1 MPYRGP
7 TEPCV
12 NKMKWEYFCKFSAV
26 CLLQLH
32 RAQKRKHYFEQS
44 KPLLTAL
51 FCLFFEILG
60 MYECGLDYR
69 LTWSSL
75 IHYRKFLYKIILCKI
90 VCKLAGGVLNVQ
102 FYSSRVGLNMYPLAT
117 SKYIVVFELYVPSSI
132 DISTVQI
139 SITSGMETVSRP
151 STNTFSDHSL
161 SIIHLPKLTII
172 PSTSKIL
179 CLKIYITPI

>member
-1 MPYRGP
+1 MWFG
-7 TEPCV
+7 
-12 NKMKWEYFCKFSAV
+12 
-26 CLLQLH
+26 L
-32 RAQKRKHYFEQS
+32 
-44 KPLLTAL
+44 PLNLI
-51 FCLFFEILG
+51 FFRTLKKILC
-60 MYECGLDYR
+60 E
-69 LTWSSL
+69 
-75 IHYRKFLYKIILCKI
+75 IILCKI
-90 VCKLAGGVLNVQ
+90 VCKLAGGALNVQ

-139 SITSGMETVSRP
+139 STTSSMETVSRP
-151 STNTFSDHSL
+151 STNTFRDHSL

>member
-1 MPYRGP
+1 MPYISP

-60 MYECGLDYR
+60 IYECGLDYR

-90 VCKLAGGVLNVQ
+90 VCKLAGGALNVQ

-117 SKYIVVFELYVPSSI
+117 SKYIVYLNCMFLLQLTFQQSKYLLQVVWRQFQDHQLIRLV
-132 DISTVQI
+132 
-139 SITSGMETVSRP
+139 ITA
-151 STNTFSDHSL
+151 
-161 SIIHLPKLTII
+161 
-172 PSTSKIL
+172 
-179 CLKIYITPI
+179 